1 MQLARRGECAPIFAN
16 RERRAEDCAP
26 YLLRSHAFEVP
37 RRTVENRHMKT
48 RCFDHIDLRVRDMA
62 VARKFYGKLLPQ
74 LGFVHEKPG
83 RYFHTFFSAGGDR
96 PSEFFGF
103 SPDKNHKP
111 NRTRIAFWADT
122 REEVDRIAKLVR
134 GAGGKKLEGPEVCKG
149 YSPGYYAFFF
159 EDPDGN
165 KLEICCREKP
175 VFSG

>member
-1 MQLARRGECAPIFAN
+1 MRCDAI
-16 RERRAEDCAP
+16 
-26 YLLRSHAFEVP
+26 
-37 RRTVENRHMKT
+37 ENSRMKT
-48 RCFDHIDLRVRDMA
+48 RCFDHVDLRVTDIETA
-62 VARKFYGKLLPQ
+62 KNFYGKFLPQ

-83 RYFHTFFSAGGDR
+83 RYHAFYSTGGGK

-103 SPDKNHKP
+103 TRDKKHKP
-111 NRTRIAFWADT
+111 NKTRIAFWADT

-134 GAGGKKLEGPEVCKG
+134 DAGGKNLEGPEICKD

-175 VFSG
+175 VFGG